1 MLVFMATQDMVDYHA
16 ELLGRF
22 LSSTH
27 REGQGFPKVDVLRL
41 HGSMSQADRVAVF
54 KRFRDHKEEEVR
66 SGL

>member
-27 REGQGFPKVDVLRL
+27 REGQGLPKVDVLRL
-41 HGSMSQADRVAVF
+41 HGSMGQADRVAVF
-54 KRFRDHKEEEVR
+54 KRFRDHKEEVR
-66 SGL
+66 KGLS